1 MNKAQDKVLRVTVLP
16 RYYLHPWK
24 SVLVCADKEL
34 KESERK
40 RWVMGRDYRRVS
52 RLRTLLQNRLL
63 TVHDELD
70 GCTLFCSHKM
80 NCM

>member
-1 MNKAQDKVLRVTVLP
+1 MDKAQDKVLRVTVLP

-40 RWVMGRDYRRVS
+40 R
-52 RLRTLLQNRLL
+52 
-63 TVHDELD
+63 
-70 GCTLFCSHKM
+70 
-80 NCM
+80 

>member
-1 MNKAQDKVLRVTVLP
+1 MNKAQDKALRVTVLP

-24 SVLVCADKEL
+24 SVLVCADKGL

-52 RLRTLLQNRLL
+52 RLRTLLQKRLL

-70 GCTLFCSHKM
+70 GCALFCSHKM

>member
-1 MNKAQDKVLRVTVLP
+1 MDKAQDKVLRVTVLP

-70 GCTLFCSHKM
+70 GCALFCSHKM